1 VVFTVLVDSYTV
13 AVRMNE
19 RDEIETD
26 DRDDVRY
33 DEEQSDSVEEGWV
46 DVTHGA
52 PQRLI
57 DIAGIML
64 GLIWLGGLYFQGL
77 SQDGSTRQLDC
88 SGPDVNVTVMTDCNI
103 DGVDLVA
110 GQVLCADT
118 LGTIYGI
125 RAATKID
132 DPWPEGPFDY
142 DAYSLAK
149 VLPEDGCTTI
159 DKVIM
164 YDGTGNMSQA
174 ALVRRGGCTFQEK
187 ALNLKESGI
196 ELMIEYDGIH
206 DECVRMDL
214 RNDSMTD
221 IDMLGIS
228 VASSG
233 AFRVLLPNAPKEN
246 DSMIYESS
254 AVLEDQSGNGPV
266 LVAISKPVTHGHFLH
281 GHVAAIALGGLA
293 LLIIFLGSLWV
304 STVERDSWQ
313 IPEHEMQRLYKGRLD
328 NHVITLRAAWTFLFV
343 ASAALLLMLVL
354 SSKIFYSLFALLFAV
369 LCWDSMILV
378 MSRWASA
385 SLTDRGASLQT
396 LRIADIAVVVTST
409 VIVGAWIILRHAP
422 LWWVLQDYLAL
433 WLCVASFG
441 LLQIPSLKIGAI
453 LLGSALVYDV
463 WWVYLQPMVTGS
475 ASAMVSIAKH
485 HALPLFLAFPEVGSV
500 GTAPAY
506 AILGLGDVLLPGL
519 LIIFAYRWG
528 LRKCKTSNQKF
539 GINSCRYF
547 WPLCGAYIAGL
558 VLTYIAL
565 SLNIGGQHGQ
575 PALLYLVPTTL
586 GSCVLLAILYGEFD
600 EMWQGFS
607 AQPLASADA
616 QQNITETLL

>member
-1 VVFTVLVDSYTV
+1 MDE
-13 AVRMNE
+13 RNE
-19 RDEIETD
+19 IDTD
-26 DRDDVRY
+26 NRDDVGH
-33 DEEQSDSVEEGWV
+33 DGEQSDSVEEGWV

-57 DIAGIML
+57 DIAGIIL

-88 SGPDVNVTVMTDCNI
+88 PGPDVNVTVMSDCNI

-110 GQVLCADT
+110 GHVECADT

-125 RAATKID
+125 RAAIKSNY
-132 DPWPEGPFDY
+132 PWPEGPFDY
-142 DAYSLAK
+142 ETYSLAK
-149 VLPEDGCTTI
+149 VLPEDGCASI
-159 DKVIM
+159 DKVIT
-164 YDGTGNMSQA
+164 YDGTANMSQA

-187 ALNLKESGI
+187 SRNLKEYGI

-214 RNDSMTD
+214 RNASMADT
-221 IDMLGIS
+221 DMLGIS

-246 DSMIYESS
+246 DSTLYESS
-254 AVLEDQSGNGPV
+254 EILEDQADSGPV
-266 LVAISKPVTHGHFLH
+266 LLAISKPVTHRHFLH
-281 GHVAAIALGGLA
+281 GNIATIALGGLA
-293 LLIIFLGSLWV
+293 LLIIFLGSIWV
-304 STVERDSWQ
+304 STIERDSWMV
-313 IPEHEMQRLYKGRLD
+313 PEDEMQRLYKGRLD
-328 NHVITLRAAWTFLFV
+328 NHVITLRAAWTFIFI

-378 MSRWASA
+378 LSRWASA

-396 LRIADIAVVVTST
+396 LRIADITVVVTST

-485 HALPLFLAFPEVGSV
+485 HALPLFLAFPEIDSV

-506 AILGLGDVLLPGL
+506 AILGLGDILLPGL
-519 LIIFAYRWG
+519 LIIFAYRWR
-528 LRKCKTSNQKF
+528 LRESKRSGQEF
-539 GINSCRYF
+539 GVNSCRYF

-586 GSCVLLAILYGEFD
+586 GSCVLLAMLYGEFD
-600 EMWQGFS
+600 EMWQGIS
-607 AQPLASADA
+607 AQPLASAHA
-616 QQNITETLL
+616 QQDITETLL

>member
-1 VVFTVLVDSYTV
+1 
-13 AVRMNE
+13 M
-19 RDEIETD
+19 DELDTEVS
-26 DRDDVRY
+26 DDVVQDGQER
-33 DEEQSDSVEEGWV
+33 DSVEEGWV

-57 DIAGIML
+57 DVAGILL

-77 SQDGSTRQLDC
+77 SQDASTKQLDC
-88 SGPDVNVTVMTDCNI
+88 PGPDVNVTVMTDCNI
-103 DGVDLVA
+103 DGVYA
-110 GQVLCADT
+110 GAEQAQCTNT

-125 RAATKID
+125 QAAIKSD
-132 DPWPEGPFDY
+132 YPWPKGPFEY
-142 DAYSLAK
+142 DAYSLAR
-149 VLPEDGCTTI
+149 VLPEDGCTSI
-159 DKVIM
+159 DKVIV
-164 YDGTGNMSQA
+164 YDGTANMSQA

-187 ALNLKESGI
+187 ALHLKESGI

-214 RNDSMTD
+214 RNDSIVNID
-221 IDMLGIS
+221 ILGVS

-233 AFRVLLPNAPKEN
+233 AFQFLLPNAPQKN
-246 DSMIYESS
+246 DSVMYDSHTI
-254 AVLEDQSGNGPV
+254 VKDQTRSGPV
-266 LVAISKPVTHGHFLH
+266 LLAVSKPVTHGHFLH
-281 GHVAAIALGGLA
+281 DNVATVALGGFA
-293 LLIIFLGSLWV
+293 LLIIVLGSFWV
-304 STVERDSWQ
+304 STVERDSWLV
-313 IPEHEMQRLYKGRLD
+313 PEHEMQRLYKGRLD

-343 ASAALLLMLVL
+343 ASAALLLMLLL

-378 MSRWASA
+378 MSRWVSA
-385 SLTDRGASLQT
+385 SLTDQGASLQT
-396 LRIADIAVVVTST
+396 LRIADITVVVTST
-409 VIVGAWIILRHAP
+409 IIVGAWIVLRHAP
-422 LWWVLQDYLAL
+422 LWWILQDYMAL

-441 LLQIPSLKIGAI
+441 LVQLPSLKIGTI

-463 WWVYLQPMVTGS
+463 WWVYLQPIVTGS

-485 HALPLFLAFPEVGSV
+485 HALPLFLAFPEIGSV

-506 AILGLGDVLLPGL
+506 AILGLGDILLPGL
-519 LIIFAYRWG
+519 LIIFAFKWG
-528 LRKCKTSNQKF
+528 LRKSRTSDQKF

-547 WPLCGAYIAGL
+547 WPLCVAYIAGL

-586 GSCVLLAILYGEFD
+586 GSCVILSILYGEFD
-600 EMWQGFS
+600 EMWQGIIFEPAAIEEINEE
-607 AQPLASADA
+607 AQEG
-616 QQNITETLL
+616 ITETLL